1 MYPAGRIMHFVP
13 AHVVPG
19 WEDSVIDDEEPFV
32 ESPVDDDGIDEG
44 CTATAA
50 TTATATTTRSTVVDR
65 QPSELGFD
73 QIMGTE
79 GSMLHPRTVS
89 DSNVME
95 GPLPPLKPAPGPPPK
110 NMLLLDNVP
119 QSLYGR
125 MRPST
130 TILADHVIPNYMR
143 SLHSFLKRH
152 CTSLSGG
159 V

>member
-1 MYPAGRIMHFVP
+1 MF
-13 AHVVPG
+13 
-19 WEDSVIDDEEPFV
+19 
-32 ESPVDDDGIDEG
+32 
-44 CTATAA
+44 
-50 TTATATTTRSTVVDR
+50 VDR
-65 QPSELGFD
+65 QPSELGLD

-89 DSNVME
+89 DTNIME

-143 SLHSFLKRH
+143 SLHSFRKRH
-152 CTSLSGG
+152 WF
-159 V
+159 

>member
-1 MYPAGRIMHFVP
+1 MHFVP

-32 ESPVDDDGIDEG
+32 ESPVDDEDQHAGDVGSGGPSDGPPGPPSSSMD
-44 CTATAA
+44 APMF
-50 TTATATTTRSTVVDR
+50 VDR
-65 QPSELGFD
+65 QPSELGLD

-89 DSNVME
+89 DTNIME
-95 GPLPPLKPAPGPPPK
+95 GPLPPLKPAAGPPPK

-143 SLHSFLKRH
+143 SLHSFRKRH
-152 CTSLSGG
+152 WF
-159 V
+159 